1 MENVIFIIIGIV
13 ISFAIFVP
21 LFKGM
26 ERKTSAQTAAINL
39 EVKRVENACKA
50 ELEATEAKAKA
61 EIEKVKVETEK
72 VRAELSE
79 RIRKLEEGVVPDF
92 EQAKEATKAVNDFAA
107 GITGILG
114 FDPYSVIKASREAG
128 DKE

>member
-26 ERKTSAQTAAINL
+26 ERKISAQTAAINL
-39 EVKRVENACKA
+39 KVQEIDGKYESALQTARNDVTSEID
-50 ELEATEAKAKA
+50 KAKA
-61 EIEKVKVETEK
+61 E
-72 VRAELSE
+72 LGD
-79 RIRKLEEGVVPDF
+79 RIKKLEEGIVPDF

-114 FDPYSVIKASREAG
+114 FDPYSVIKATREAG

>member
-26 ERKTSAQTAAINL
+26 ERKISAQTAATNL
-39 EVKRVENACKA
+39 KVQEIDGKYESALQTARNDIKSEID
-50 ELEATEAKAKA
+50 KAKA
-61 EIEKVKVETEK
+61 D
-72 VRAELSE
+72 LGD
-79 RIRKLEEGVVPDF
+79 RIKKLEEGIVPDF

-114 FDPYSVIKASREAG
+114 FDPYSVIKATREAG

>member
-26 ERKTSAQTAAINL
+26 ERKISAQTAAINL
-39 EVKRVENACKA
+39 EVKRVEEACKA
-50 ELEATEAKAKA
+50 ELEATEARAKA
-61 EIEKVKVETEK
+61 EIEKVK
-72 VRAELSE
+72 AELSE
-79 RIRKLEEGVVPDF
+79 RIKKLEEGVVPDF

-114 FDPYSVIKASREAG
+114 FDPYSVIKATREAG

>member
-26 ERKTSAQTAAINL
+26 ERKISAQTAAINL
-39 EVKRVENACKA
+39 KVQRVEKACKA
-50 ELEATEAKAKA
+50 EMETVEIQAKA
-61 EIEKVKVETEK
+61 EIEKVKD
-72 VRAELSE
+72 ELGD
-79 RIRKLEEGVVPDF
+79 RIKKLEEGIVPDF

-114 FDPYSVIKASREAG
+114 FDPYSVIKATREAG

>member
-26 ERKTSAQTAAINL
+26 ERKISAQTAAINL
-39 EVKRVENACKA
+39 KVQEIDGKYESALQTARNDIKSEID
-50 ELEATEAKAKA
+50 KAKA
-61 EIEKVKVETEK
+61 D
-72 VRAELSE
+72 LGD
-79 RIRKLEEGVVPDF
+79 RIKKLEEGIVPDF

-114 FDPYSVIKASREAG
+114 FDPYSVIKATREAG